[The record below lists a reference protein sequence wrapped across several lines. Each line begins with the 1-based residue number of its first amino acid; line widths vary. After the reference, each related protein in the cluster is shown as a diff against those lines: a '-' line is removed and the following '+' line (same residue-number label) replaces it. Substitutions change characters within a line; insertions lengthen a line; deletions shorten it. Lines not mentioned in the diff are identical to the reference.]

1 MQLMSQ
7 HRQHQHG
14 PTAGVFSR
22 PNDSAFSG
30 QRYFSAAPKEEETE
44 KDESSDDSTTKNE
57 TKTTTTKKKKKG
69 SGDSLRDAVNRAKAK
84 DGEEIPEDSSTFGN
98 DDKTN
103 ELLHKARDT
112 ATSFLGVVSETWSDL
127 LDSGKPK
134 SINKRIHDPVRD
146 LADGEVPE
154 DDDAAADKYEG
165 STAIMIIDE
174 EEHLGA
180 WERMQRRL
188 SDAPIIQDILSKAE
202 VVYEKSGAS
211 KAKEKLEHV
220 REDAQE
226 AWETSQNP
234 WVYRASSV
242 YDTLTAESEFAI
254 AVRELRQLDP
264 EFTLEGWKHDVV
276 EDTLPDI
283 MKLFL
288 EGRIKELQP
297 WLGEA
302 VYNRLAAEIRARK
315 KEGVEID
322 THVLAIM
329 NSEILACEPDNV
341 NKGSPIILLH
351 FMCQQINCV
360 RKKEDGA
367 VVEGSEDDI
376 RANSYVLA
384 FQREY
389 DEQAGELN
397 WKIMDFRFNGAIA
410 YL

>member
-1 MQLMSQ
+1 M
-7 HRQHQHG
+7 
-14 PTAGVFSR
+14 
-22 PNDSAFSG
+22 
-30 QRYFSAAPKEEETE
+30 K
-44 KDESSDDSTTKNE
+44 
-57 TKTTTTKKKKKG
+57 
-69 SGDSLRDAVNRAKAK
+69 
-84 DGEEIPEDSSTFGN
+84 
-98 DDKTN
+98 
-103 ELLHKARDT
+103 
-112 ATSFLGVVSETWSDL
+112 SFLYASPT
-127 LDSGKPK
+127 
-134 SINKRIHDPVRD
+134 
-146 LADGEVPE
+146 
-154 DDDAAADKYEG
+154 
-165 STAIMIIDE
+165 
-174 EEHLGA
+174 
-180 WERMQRRL
+180 
-188 SDAPIIQDILSKAE
+188 DILNKAE
-202 VVYEKSGAS
+202 VVYEESGAS
-211 KAKEKLEHV
+211 QAKERLDHV

-242 YDTLTAESEFAI
+242 YDTLTAESEFAMV
-254 AVRELRQLDP
+254 VRELRQLDP
-264 EFTLEGWKHDVV
+264 DFTLESWKHDVV
-276 EDTLPDI
+276 EDTLPNI

-302 VYNRLAAEIRARK
+302 VYNRLAAEVRARK

-322 THVLAIM
+322 THVLSIM
-329 NSEILACEPDNV
+329 NSEILACEPDHV

-360 RKKEDGA
+360 RKKKDGSI
-367 VVEGSEDDI
+367 VEGSEDDI

>member
-1 MQLMSQ
+1 MKLMSQ
-7 HRQHQHG
+7 QQHVQQA
-14 PTAGVFSR
+14 AGTFSR
-22 PNDSAFSG
+22 PGAGFSG
-30 QRYFSAAPKEEETE
+30 VSKRYFSAAPKEDDNEKDKTNASTANDDEETA
-44 KDESSDDSTTKNE
+44 KAK
-57 TKTTTTKKKKKG
+57 TKKAG
-69 SGDSLRDAVNRAKAK
+69 SNGDSLRDAVNRAKAK
-84 DGEEIPEDSSTFGN
+84 DGEEIPEDSAASG
-98 DDKTN
+98 DDSTN

-112 ATSFLGVVSETWSDL
+112 ASSFFGAVSQTWSEL
-127 LDSGKPK
+127 LDSGKPR
-134 SINKRIHDPVRD
+134 SINKRIHEPVQD

-165 STAIMIIDE
+165 STAIMVIDE
-174 EEHLGA
+174 DEHLTA

-188 SDAPIIQDILSKAE
+188 SDAPIIQDFLCKAE
-202 VVYEKSGAS
+202 VVYEKTGAN
-211 KAKEKLEHV
+211 KAKEKLDHI

-242 YDTLTAESEFAI
+242 YDTLTAESEFAM

-322 THVLAIM
+322 THVLGIM

-360 RKKEDGA
+360 RKKEDGS

-376 RANSYVLA
+376 RANSYVVA